1 MERALHLLDE
11 LRDIVQGEP
20 WLEIAEIADRCLEGP
35 RPGGNAPALQPSA
48 QRLVDDL
55 AEWPACTA

>member
-20 WLEIAEIADRCLEGP
+20 RLEIAEIADRCLEGP
-35 RPGGNAPALQPSA
+35 PSGGNSPALQPSA